1 MATPISAVVGEK
13 DLRIRIEEAVMK
25 ASKNKAVPPKHKH
38 ERNIIIESWNE
49 RGATLIYAEL
59 FKRPLG
65 QKDVVAYKVLV
76 VIHKLL
82 REGHPQVIIDSH
94 LRMSFFEQLRLN
106 YRRLPTEYG
115 RLIANYVTFLID
127 KINFHHLHPE
137 VDGGISL
144 EKFMQ
149 TRHETLN
156 VEKGMTLATHL
167 LDLQKSV
174 LDFQK
179 SVFQE
184 PALTDCKVSAFI
196 PLVIESYA
204 IYTLSVWLLKRIAER
219 TADLSLFS
227 FLTERFY
234 QQYPEIRK
242 FYQDCS
248 NIKYVISII
257 AVPSL
262 PADPPQFEP
271 GDNIPIAKPKKK
283 RQPKPEPEPE
293 PSYELDLPE
302 QPEPEFNPRATL
314 SPNDLNALFQAI
326 QPVQPVVQAPPQ
338 QDWFASMLPPT
349 PVEPPK
355 TEIRTVVKTEIPE
368 EILKKIAELEAR
380 IRALEAENSGLK
392 GLLEQLKKEKAVLL
406 KQNANYKQQLED
418 AEQRFEDEKLRLF
431 MDQIQQASDM
441 FRKAQINFDDPNDS
455 GNQSANPMDV
465 LTAAEEMRQAYQ
477 NLLDALN
484 NGGDVIGATRLL
496 AEAASRLLA
505 NGKGYA
511 QFIQDPNLR
520 MRLLDAVR
528 SCGDAIARMLENVK
542 KLQGQK
548 PDDAQSEYLSRQLG
562 RLDGHLGSVRS
573 AVDEASSENNL
584 DTGID
589 LEDLAERELMN
600 AAKMIADAASAL
612 EARSRERSKVPE
624 SEMTLADSIMGA
636 AMGITSAVQAL
647 LQAATEAQQERVR
660 KGRSSDPNAAKYHR
674 DPMWVEGLIS
684 AARAVAE
691 ATRQLVHCANEA
703 SEGRLEEAA
712 LIAAARAVTAA
723 TQQLVA
729 ATRSKSDP
737 FSETQGKLDRAA
749 KAITNATQALVNA
762 AKRSKEDEEKA
773 LLAKYENFQGK
784 FQEEFEQT
792 TRIIAMEKQLEME
805 RRVLATMRKGRYA
818 DSSAAAPKGPAPEIV
833 NKVNTNAK
841 PQAQGAVDQTPQ
853 FQGVGSKT
861 SAVPAYQRKMEESL
875 GRGGPAPGLPK
886 AQGGAPKAQAGPA
899 KQGQQPQ
906 AGGLKRADSNMPPR
920 QAPPQTAQYTV
931 QTTTSAPAKQPA
943 PGANAKQQGFL
954 SKEKQMEKFLA
965 SNEDSTFHAIK
976 SQEQSNPQEV
986 PEKFVPPPSLSQ
998 IREQQE
1004 RQQEIR
1010 KIDQF
1015 LFGDQGQIVQQFPPQ
1030 QQQGATNY
1038 SQQPPQQQAPPQ
1050 QQYFYQP
1057 GVQDATNQMGQM
1069 QLNQGQ
1075 QQPPQ
1080 QPQPARNP
1088 YNPFA

>member
-1 MATPISAVVGEK
+1 
-13 DLRIRIEEAVMK
+13 
-25 ASKNKAVPPKHKH
+25 
-38 ERNIIIESWNE
+38 
-49 RGATLIYAEL
+49 
-59 FKRPLG
+59 
-65 QKDVVAYKVLV
+65 
-76 VIHKLL
+76 
-82 REGHPQVIIDSH
+82 
-94 LRMSFFEQLRLN
+94 
-106 YRRLPTEYG
+106 
-115 RLIANYVTFLID
+115 
-127 KINFHHLHPE
+127 
-137 VDGGISL
+137 
-144 EKFMQ
+144 
-149 TRHETLN
+149 
-156 VEKGMTLATHL
+156 
-167 LDLQKSV
+167 
-174 LDFQK
+174 
-179 SVFQE
+179 
-184 PALTDCKVSAFI
+184 
-196 PLVIESYA
+196 
-204 IYTLSVWLLKRIAER
+204 
-219 TADLSLFS
+219 
-227 FLTERFY
+227 
-234 QQYPEIRK
+234 
-242 FYQDCS
+242 
-248 NIKYVISII
+248 VISII

-262 PADPPQFEP
+262 PAEPPQFEP

-283 RQPKPEPEPE
+283 RQPQPEPE

-326 QPVQPVVQAPPQ
+326 QPVQPVMQPPPQ

-349 PVEPPK
+349 PVVPVEPPK

-368 EILKKIAELEAR
+368 DILKKIEELEAR
-380 IRALEAENSGLK
+380 IRALEAENSSLK

-406 KQNANYKQQLED
+406 KQNANYKQELED
-418 AEQRFEDEKLRLF
+418 AEQRFDDEKLRLF
-431 MDQIQQASDM
+431 LDQIQQAADM
-441 FRKAQINFDDPNDS
+441 VRKAQINFDDPNDS

-484 NGGDVIGATRLL
+484 NGGDVIGATRQL

-511 QFIQDPNLR
+511 QFIQDPNVR

-528 SCGDAIARMLENVK
+528 SCGDAIARMMENVK

-548 PDDAQSEYLSRQLG
+548 PDDAQNDYLNRQLN
-562 RLDGHLGSVRS
+562 RLDGHLGGVRS

-792 TRIIAMEKQLEME
+792 TRIIAMEKQLETE
-805 RRVLATMRKGRYA
+805 RRILATMRKGRYA
-818 DSSAAAPKGPAPEIV
+818 DASSTVPQGPAPEIV
-833 NKVNTNAK
+833 NKTNINAK
-841 PQAQGAVDQTPQ
+841 PRAQGAVDQSPQ
-853 FQGVGSKT
+853 FQGVGANSK
-861 SAVPAYQRKMEESL
+861 
-875 GRGGPAPGLPK
+875 
-886 AQGGAPKAQAGPA
+886 
-899 KQGQQPQ
+899 
-906 AGGLKRADSNMPPR
+906 SN
-920 QAPPQTAQYTV
+920 
-931 QTTTSAPAKQPA
+931 SC
-943 PGANAKQQGFL
+943 FL
-954 SKEKQMEKFLA
+954 L
-965 SNEDSTFHAIK
+965 
-976 SQEQSNPQEV
+976 
-986 PEKFVPPPSLSQ
+986 
-998 IREQQE
+998 
-1004 RQQEIR
+1004 
-1010 KIDQF
+1010 
-1015 LFGDQGQIVQQFPPQ
+1015 
-1030 QQQGATNY
+1030 
-1038 SQQPPQQQAPPQ
+1038 
-1050 QQYFYQP
+1050 
-1057 GVQDATNQMGQM
+1057 
-1069 QLNQGQ
+1069 
-1075 QQPPQ
+1075 
-1080 QPQPARNP
+1080 PQPNACFIRN
-1088 YNPFA
+1088 

>member
-1 MATPISAVVGEK
+1 M
-13 DLRIRIEEAVMK
+13 
-25 ASKNKAVPPKHKH
+25 
-38 ERNIIIESWNE
+38 
-49 RGATLIYAEL
+49 
-59 FKRPLG
+59 
-65 QKDVVAYKVLV
+65 
-76 VIHKLL
+76 
-82 REGHPQVIIDSH
+82 
-94 LRMSFFEQLRLN
+94 
-106 YRRLPTEYG
+106 
-115 RLIANYVTFLID
+115 
-127 KINFHHLHPE
+127 
-137 VDGGISL
+137 
-144 EKFMQ
+144 
-149 TRHETLN
+149 
-156 VEKGMTLATHL
+156 
-167 LDLQKSV
+167 
-174 LDFQK
+174 
-179 SVFQE
+179 
-184 PALTDCKVSAFI
+184 
-196 PLVIESYA
+196 
-204 IYTLSVWLLKRIAER
+204 
-219 TADLSLFS
+219 SLFS

-242 FYQDCS
+242 FYIDCS

-262 PADPPQFEP
+262 PAEPPQFEP

-326 QPVQPVVQAPPQ
+326 QPVQPIVQTPPQ

-349 PVEPPK
+349 PVVPVEPPK

-368 EILKKIAELEAR
+368 EILKKIEELEAR

-548 PDDAQSEYLSRQLG
+548 PDDAQAEYLNRQLG
-562 RLDGHLGSVRS
+562 RLDGHLGNVRS

-762 AKRSKEDEEKA
+762 AKRSKEDEEAA

-792 TRIIAMEKQLEME
+792 TKIIAMEKQLETE

-818 DSSAAAPKGPAPEIV
+818 DSSTPAPKGPAPEIV
-833 NKVNTNAK
+833 NKANTNAK
-841 PQAQGAVDQTPQ
+841 PQAQGTIDQSPQ
-853 FQGVGSKT
+853 FQGVGSSKSKQT
-861 SAVPAYQRKMEESL
+861 RVFTACQTNLCVSIESSAVPAYQRKMEESL
-875 GRGGPAPGLPK
+875 GRGAPSGGMPK
-886 AQGGAPKAQAGPA
+886 AQGGAPKAAPA
-899 KQGQQPQ
+899 KQGQQQQPQ

-931 QTTTSAPAKQPA
+931 QTTVAAPKQPA
-943 PGANAKQQGFL
+943 PAANANQQGFL
-954 SKEKQMEKFLA
+954 PKEKQMEKFLA
-965 SNEDSTFHAIK
+965 SNENNTFNAIK
-976 SQEQSNPQEV
+976 AQERSMSSNPREEPQQ
-986 PEKFVPPPSLSQ
+986 FTPPPSLAQ

-1015 LFGDQGQIVQQFPPQ
+1015 LFGDQGQIVQQYPPQ
-1030 QQQGATNY
+1030 QQQGGVAYSQQPPQQYPPQQQGGVNY
-1038 SQQPPQQQAPPQ
+1038 SQQPPQQP
-1050 QQYFYQP
+1050 
-1057 GVQDATNQMGQM
+1057 
-1069 QLNQGQ
+1069 
-1075 QQPPQ
+1075 
-1080 QPQPARNP
+1080 PQPARNP